1 MTVIDVN
8 SGKHT
13 RKNEERNEMIRVV
26 NNEAATEVAYQLKLR
41 NISGMILVDFINYED
56 KKDEDDLI
64 EYLKYLVADDKCKV
78 NVYGFTKLKLL
89 ELTREKVRGSIYDY
103 LY

>member
-56 KKDEDDLI
+56 KKDEDKKHIIHQCDTAVGRLF
-64 EYLKYLVADDKCKV
+64 E
-78 NVYGFTKLKLL
+78 
-89 ELTREKVRGSIYDY
+89 
-103 LY
+103 